1 VPAVQQGPRGAYV
14 YVVDKAGVA
23 QMRPVKVGQIND
35 GQALIDDGLRANETV
50 IVAGQYRVEPGSHV
64 RFLTGE
70 AARQANLTSAVEQ
83 ALP

>member
-1 VPAVQQGPRGAYV
+1 M
-14 YVVDKAGVA
+14 VDKTGVA
-23 QMRPVKVGQIND
+23 QMRPVQIGEIND
-35 GQALIDDGLRANETV
+35 GQALIDDGLAANETV